1 MELVHVLAVF
11 RHGDRSPITGAV
23 GTMLKMSEGD
33 TAYWISQLASEASRR
48 RLNALVAVHGSD
60 SDAPPPMPGGVW
72 PKGHL
77 TEQGVADMERRGRA
91 FRRRYQVFL
100 ANMNIHD
107 VVYATSTNIRRTIL
121 SAQSFLAGLCHDIDG
136 LTSDNPFV
144 LHTVDPKE
152 LTPILTGHDYR
163 QGAQHARE
171 VALSTLSGY
180 KALEDA
186 VKDVL
191 GIRGVVNWASCN
203 VPLYLLREVLD
214 CLQAHQL
221 PLPNGMTSVMYE
233 SIVHHAAWEWY
244 MFYSDAQRGQRGF
257 LLAMRTFQSLL
268 SDAVEMAPQRRRLT
282 LVSAHDNSL
291 VALVCALQLHHSSGI
306 IAPSYGSML

>member
-1 MELVHVLAVF
+1 
-11 RHGDRSPITGAV
+11 
-23 GTMLKMSEGD
+23 
-33 TAYWISQLASEASRR
+33 
-48 RLNALVAVHGSD
+48 
-60 SDAPPPMPGGVW
+60 MPGGVW

-100 ANMNIHD
+100 ANINIHD

-121 SAQSFLAGLCHDIDG
+121 SAQSFLAGLCHDIVG

-171 VALSTLSGY
+171 VALSTLPGY

-191 GIRGVVNWASCN
+191 GIRGV
-203 VPLYLLREVLD
+203 
-214 CLQAHQL
+214 
-221 PLPNGMTSVMYE
+221 
-233 SIVHHAAWEWY
+233 
-244 MFYSDAQRGQRGF
+244 
-257 LLAMRTFQSLL
+257 
-268 SDAVEMAPQRRRLT
+268 MAPQRRRLT

-306 IAPSYGSML
+306 IAPSYGSMLVVEVYRDNRDGSHHVDVHWDGKPLRFPNQTTSLVHIQVLHAAIASFVQAHSPAHSSI